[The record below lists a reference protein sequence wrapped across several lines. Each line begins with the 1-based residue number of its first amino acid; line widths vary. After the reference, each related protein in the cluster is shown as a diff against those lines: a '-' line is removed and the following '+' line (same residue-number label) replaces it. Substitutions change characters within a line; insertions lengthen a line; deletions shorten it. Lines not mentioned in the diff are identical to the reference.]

1 MAEALVA
8 RQTAQR
14 DIFDALSHS
23 LGSATPGQYLQDFW
37 LALPSLRSLLA
48 FDGGWASAQEQTWA
62 ILLEAF
68 MRASCAGN
76 ACSS

>member
-62 ILLEAF
+62 RSESRHLGHSSEA
-68 MRASCAGN
+68 SDG
-76 ACSS
+76 

>member
-1 MAEALVA
+1 MTL
-8 RQTAQR
+8 QTAQR

-37 LALPSLRSLLA
+37 LALPSLRILLA
-48 FDGGWASAQEQTWA
+48 FDDGWENAQEETWA

-68 MRASCAGN
+68 MRASRPGTVYIT
-76 ACSS
+76 